1 MLPAATDPNPNALD
15 QLAVDL
21 RVSLLRTARRLR
33 AQKSVDEL
41 SDAQFSVLAHL
52 FTQGPRTPGEL
63 AEAEHVRPPSMTRTI
78 AGLVEQGLVTRTDHP
93 DDGRQVL
100 ISVTAGG
107 REVVEE
113 MAEIAAKMGIE
124 DFDRVYGIN
133 DLASGDVIFSATG
146 VTDGAMLQGVHK
158 NADSAET
165 HSIVM
170 RSMTG
175 TVREIITRH
184 NFTQKPSAD

>member
-1 MLPAATDPNPNALD
+1 MPAARTDPNPTALD

-100 ISVTAGG
+100 ISVTDRG

-113 MAEIAAKMGIE
+113 TRARRAAWLSRRLESLTEAERATLAEAARIL
-124 DFDRVYGIN
+124 RT
-133 DLASGDVIFSATG
+133 VIS
-146 VTDGAMLQGVHK
+146 
-158 NADSAET
+158 E
-165 HSIVM
+165 
-170 RSMTG
+170 
-175 TVREIITRH
+175 
-184 NFTQKPSAD
+184 

>member
-1 MLPAATDPNPNALD
+1 MPAARTDPNPTALD

-100 ISVTAGG
+100 ISVTERG

-113 MAEIAAKMGIE
+113 TRARRAAWLSRRLESLTEAERATLAEAARIL
-124 DFDRVYGIN
+124 RT
-133 DLASGDVIFSATG
+133 VIS
-146 VTDGAMLQGVHK
+146 
-158 NADSAET
+158 E
-165 HSIVM
+165 
-170 RSMTG
+170 
-175 TVREIITRH
+175 
-184 NFTQKPSAD
+184 

>member
-1 MLPAATDPNPNALD
+1 MVISSPKDYRGAVPAARTRPTPPTTD

-33 AQKSVDEL
+33 AEKSVDEL

-78 AGLVEQGLVTRTDHP
+78 AGLVEQGLVERTGHP

-100 ISVTAGG
+100 ITVSPAGRG
-107 REVVEE
+107 VVEE
-113 MAEIAAKMGIE
+113 TRARRAAWLSRRLETLTDAERATLAEAARIL
-124 DFDRVYGIN
+124 RT
-133 DLASGDVIFSATG
+133 VIS
-146 VTDGAMLQGVHK
+146 
-158 NADSAET
+158 E
-165 HSIVM
+165 
-170 RSMTG
+170 
-175 TVREIITRH
+175 
-184 NFTQKPSAD
+184 